1 MARSKPQVMTIEDL
15 AQADAVLEELCRIGR
30 KLGEIE
36 AAMNEALDVA
46 KAEAKKAAAPLAA
59 RKKELETALATF
71 GAYNKADLFKK
82 RRSVERAFGVF
93 GFRKSTKLKLLSK
106 FTWALVLQRLKEL
119 KLEDGIRIKE
129 EVNKEALQTWPEERQ
144 ETVGVKLDTS
154 DEFFIELSQE
164 KLKEEAA

>member
-1 MARSKPQVMTIEDL
+1 MMTIEDMT
-15 AQADAVLEELCRIGR
+15 QADAVLEELCRIGR
-30 KLGEIE
+30 RLGEVE
-36 AAMNEALDVA
+36 AAMNEALDQA

-59 RKKELETALATF
+59 RKKELEEALALF

-82 RRSVERAFGVF
+82 RKSVERAFGVF

-106 FTWALVLQRLKEL
+106 FKWEMVLQRLKEL
-119 KLEDGIRIKE
+119 KLTEGIRIKE
-129 EVNKEALQTWPEERQ
+129 EVNKEALQAWPEERQ

-154 DEFFIELSQE
+154 DEFFIELRQE